1 MSDNIEPKSGEVVIE
16 TKTGPVRM
24 MLSSIPKTTR
34 KVATNWKPI
43 LVALSAVGVAVL
55 GYVASWINA
64 KADELKANEDPTDI
78 SILQLRDKVDTI
90 SNVLTE
96 HRLDEAKEIG
106 ELRTK
111 LALAEQTISWLR
123 KKASTTASTGT
134 EPTPVML
141 APAPVALAHQSQF

>member
-1 MSDNIEPKSGEVVIE
+1 M
-16 TKTGPVRM
+16 
-24 MLSSIPKTTR
+24 
-34 KVATNWKPI
+34 
-43 LVALSAVGVAVL
+43 
-55 GYVASWINA
+55 
-64 KADELKANEDPTDI
+64 
-78 SILQLRDKVDTI
+78 
-90 SNVLTE
+90 LTE

-141 APAPVALAHQSQF
+141 APAPVALAPSEPVLITKTEDIPISEERLREYQQSKR